1 MKHTILVKS
10 ISKILLSLISNKNL
24 TVWQELMLNIAKKVT
39 IKAIPVSSLLTHV
52 HERMQAAS
60 SEKEVLKD
68 LINLQ
73 WSIFSHHQGQA
84 LNKEARALL
93 LGKEPKLMKLEMQI
107 SVKSKTKSSNLI
119 SSRKLIAPILQVLQA
134 KGGDHQTRKAG
145 KRRNG
150 EARSRLKDRLP
161 RKIFVLMCVCRPLS
175 VNTYLFYNTWNNPE
189 GKNTKN
195 WQDVQFLSCWSTRL
209 S

>member
-1 MKHTILVKS
+1 
-10 ISKILLSLISNKNL
+10 
-24 TVWQELMLNIAKKVT
+24 MLNIAKKVT

-107 SVKSKTKSSNLI
+107 SGKFLDLRSQFCNPESI
-119 SSRKLIAPILQVLQA
+119 SSPGLIHTH
-134 KGGDHQTRKAG
+134 DF
-145 KRRNG
+145 
-150 EARSRLKDRLP
+150 
-161 RKIFVLMCVCRPLS
+161 FVLNFS
-175 VNTYLFYNTWNNPE
+175 
-189 GKNTKN
+189 
-195 WQDVQFLSCWSTRL
+195 
-209 S
+209 